1 MGRKNNWDIR
11 LGWGTSL
18 FRSCTVSVIRLTF
31 AFRTRTSFISVLSK
45 NVNSPLWSYRR
56 SGKKLL
62 KYQFNSFCVI
72 TSLILLT
79 TLIRHRN
86 YKEKFDA
93 DHSNGLYRRKDGHF
107 LHVHCVAFA
116 LLYSTNREH
125 KEFKSFRIVCS
136 IYGQPSSY
144 LYRMIYI
151 AYVTAAEDIGSSSK
165 AVSC

>member
-1 MGRKNNWDIR
+1 MACIDEKMAIF
-11 LGWGTSL
+11 SM
-18 FRSCTVSVIRLTF
+18 FIVS
-31 AFRTRTSFISVLSK
+31 
-45 NVNSPLWSYRR
+45 P
-56 SGKKLL
+56 
-62 KYQFNSFCVI
+62 
-72 TSLILLT
+72 
-79 TLIRHRN
+79 
-86 YKEKFDA
+86 
-93 DHSNGLYRRKDGHF
+93 
-107 LHVHCVAFA
+107 FA